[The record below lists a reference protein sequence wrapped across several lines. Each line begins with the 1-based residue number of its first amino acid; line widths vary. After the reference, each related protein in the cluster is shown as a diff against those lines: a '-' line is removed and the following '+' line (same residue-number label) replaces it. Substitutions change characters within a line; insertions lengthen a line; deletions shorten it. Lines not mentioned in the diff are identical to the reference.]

1 MANNFIRAGGE
12 RHKSFKALIMK
23 NSENLE
29 KWYLWDWCQEMR
41 QECGLRRGGV
51 KFWYGKGYEK
61 GKLVVFGLLIGYDV
75 HVSENL

>member
-1 MANNFIRAGGE
+1 M
-12 RHKSFKALIMK
+12 KSQGRLA
-23 NSENLE
+23 
-29 KWYLWDWCQEMR
+29 KWFLRDWCQEMR